1 MSKPVVININIE
13 HLIKEVKINEMPST
27 VIEVV
32 EILKKTCQEILESN
46 LNKDEQPSSDHQ
58 NLDENF
64 Q

>member
-13 HLIKEVKINEMPST
+13 HLVKEVKINEMPST